1 MSNVELYGINRIR
14 LNSEVKSMPNIESA
28 IKRVRTSEAA
38 NAKNSSQMSAMR
50 TTVKKFEEAV
60 AAGAENMNDLYKEAA
75 KAIDTAESK
84 GLIHKNKANRDK
96 ARLAKKLA
104 K

>member
-1 MSNVELYGINRIR
+1 MGNVELYGYNRIS
-14 LNSEVKSMPNIESA
+14 LNPEVKPMPNIESA

-50 TTVKKFEEAV
+50 TTVKKFEEAA
-60 AAGAENMNDLYKEAA
+60 AAGSDNLNDLYKEASR
-75 KAIDTAESK
+75 AIDMVESK

-96 ARLAKKLA
+96 ARLAAKLG
-104 K
+104 

>member
-1 MSNVELYGINRIR
+1 
-14 LNSEVKSMPNIESA
+14 MPNIESA

-50 TTVKKFEEAV
+50 TIVKKFEEA
-60 AAGAENMNDLYKEAA
+60 ADAGAENMNDLYKEAT
-75 KAIDTAESK
+75 KAIDMAESK